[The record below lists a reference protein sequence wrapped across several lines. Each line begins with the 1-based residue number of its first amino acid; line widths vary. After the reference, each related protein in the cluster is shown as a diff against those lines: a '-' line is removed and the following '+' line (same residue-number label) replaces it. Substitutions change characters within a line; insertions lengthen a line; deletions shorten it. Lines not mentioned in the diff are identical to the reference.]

1 MRMTKITPQQAVA
14 EGYRPIAIALHWTVF
29 LLVVAVGWLGLLH
42 DDWPRATQAY
52 WINIHALL
60 GLLMLALVLCR
71 LAYRSTHTPPDLPPD
86 AGEFSRRLS
95 HPAHLL
101 LYALLLVI
109 PILGIITFIWHG
121 RVFDFGFAQVDFHVK
136 RDAHVFHPT
145 EDWHGYLAYG
155 LFGLAGLHALAALW
169 HHLVRRDG
177 VLRRM
182 IPGLP
187 RLRKA

>member
-1 MRMTKITPQQAVA
+1 MAKINPEQAAA
-14 EGYRPIAIALHWTVF
+14 EGYGPVAIALHWAVF

-42 DDWPRATQAY
+42 DDWPRATQAF

-60 GLLMLALVLCR
+60 GLLMFALVLTR
-71 LAYRSTHTPPDLPPD
+71 IAWRRTHTPPDLPPD
-86 AGEFSRRLS
+86 VGEFSRRLS

-101 LYALLLVI
+101 LYALLVVI

-121 RVFDFGFAQVDFHVK
+121 RMFDFGLFKVDFHVT
-136 RDAHVFHPT
+136 RDVHVFHPT

-169 HHLVRRDG
+169 HHLIRRDG

-182 IPGLP
+182 WPGLP
-187 RLRKA
+187 QPGRH